1 MSKFINILLNKG
13 IKAPPLSWRT
23 SWFGS
28 AFNIISNSVKDFI
41 KPNKLGK
48 EFSNVMWSK
57 PDAQKVKTVC
67 DKFEKATG
75 IMGQLV
81 LVAILKVPSL
91 KGDISPFLVL
101 VPSGKTKIE
110 IPFFYKFNEI
120 IRQFKQNY
128 YKSPGQQTCPFSMKE
143 VPPILREDFRESNEI

>member
-48 EFSNVMWSK
+48 EFSNVMSYENRMHK
-57 PDAQKVKTVC
+57 R
-67 DKFEKATG
+67 
-75 IMGQLV
+75 
-81 LVAILKVPSL
+81 LKQFVTNL
-91 KGDISPFLVL
+91 KKLP
-101 VPSGKTKIE
+101 E
-110 IPFFYKFNEI
+110 
-120 IRQFKQNY
+120 
-128 YKSPGQQTCPFSMKE
+128 
-143 VPPILREDFRESNEI
+143 